1 MLKLLDCS
9 LRIFAIPLSGA
20 TIWLTVTNQQDNPSY
35 GKLEFSNLTGLKFMV
50 CISAI
55 CAAYAFFAAVSS
67 WFKFFVS
74 KAWIFFA
81 SDQIV
86 AYLMLTSVAAVLEI
100 LRLTYNGD
108 QEVTWSEA
116 CSSYGKF
123 CNKMKI
129 ALVLH
134 ALALICFIIL
144 AVISA
149 YRFFSLFEP
158 PSVSSSKEVEE
169 QRN

>member
-1 MLKLLDCS
+1 
-9 LRIFAIPLSGA
+9 
-20 TIWLTVTNQQDNPSY
+20 
-35 GKLEFSNLTGLKFMV
+35 MV
-50 CISAI
+50 CISAL
-55 CAAYAFFAAVSS
+55 CAAYAIFAAVSS

-81 SDQIV
+81 SDQVQTQIYQLIMRWKLACLLVSPCACVWMNCFEQIV
-86 AYLMLTSVAAVLEI
+86 AYLLVTSVAAVLEI
-100 LRLTYNGD
+100 LQLAYNGD

-116 CSSYGKF
+116 CRSYGKF

-129 ALVLH
+129 AFVLQ
-134 ALALICFIIL
+134 ALTLICFIIL

>member
-1 MLKLLDCS
+1 M
-9 LRIFAIPLSGA
+9 
-20 TIWLTVTNQQDNPSY
+20 
-35 GKLEFSNLTGLKFMV
+35 
-50 CISAI
+50 
-55 CAAYAFFAAVSS
+55 
-67 WFKFFVS
+67 
-74 KAWIFFA
+74 
-81 SDQIV
+81 
-86 AYLMLTSVAAVLEI
+86 AYLLVTSVAAVLEI
-100 LRLTYNGD
+100 LQLAYNGD

-116 CSSYGKF
+116 CRSYGKF

-129 ALVLH
+129 AFVLQ
-134 ALALICFIIL
+134 ALTLICFIIL